1 MKFDWKSMRD
11 MVFSLDLTITDS
23 AANIQ
28 ILSASMGMFLTF
40 WSDNVPVIKMY
51 DRIA

>member
-1 MKFDWKSMRD
+1 MKFDWKDMRD
-11 MVFSLDLTITDS
+11 MISSLDLTITDS

-28 ILSASMGMFLTF
+28 ILSASLGMFLTF
-40 WSDNVPVIKMY
+40 WSDNVRVIKMY